1 MQHSAQKY
9 PVRNSLFLFLFIA
22 LGIGFLQAQDQTL
35 KALSGRV
42 IAGDKSV
49 SDVHVMNTT
58 LGRATIT
65 NEQGQF
71 EISAHIQDTLYF
83 SAIQFKRK
91 AIVISPEIW
100 EAKWLLV
107 PLEEFVNELDEV
119 VLRPF
124 DLSGDLSR
132 DMGTINT
139 DDVVSATILGLPNP
153 YHRPPTQA
161 ERKLFEA
168 TTGGGIVPLNPILN
182 AITGRTRYLKR
193 ILKTERQYARTNRV
207 RAFYA
212 DSLFVSDL
220 HIPLVHIDDFMYYCE
235 VDPSFNGLVDSR
247 DRLKI
252 WEFLKLKSELYRR
265 NNALD

>member
-1 MQHSAQKY
+1 MG
-9 PVRNSLFLFLFIA
+9 L
-22 LGIGFLQAQDQTL
+22 LGVQAQEQTV
-35 KALSGRV
+35 KTLSGRV
-42 IAGDKSV
+42 IASDKSV
-49 SDVHVMNTT
+49 ADVHVMNTT
-58 LGRATIT
+58 RGRATIT

-71 EISAHIQDTLYF
+71 EISVRQQDTLFF
-83 SAIQFKRK
+83 SAVQFKRK
-91 AIVISPEIW
+91 AIVITPEIW
-100 EAKWLLV
+100 EAKWVLV
-107 PLEEFVNELDEV
+107 PLDEFVNELDEV
-119 VLRPF
+119 VLRPY

-139 DDVVSATILGLPNP
+139 YDVVSATILGLPNA

-193 ILKTERQYARTNRV
+193 ILNTERQYARTNRV

-220 HIPLVHIDDFMYYCE
+220 RIPTVHIDDFMYYCE

>member
-1 MQHSAQKY
+1 M
-9 PVRNSLFLFLFIA
+9 RNRCIFLLFTY
-22 LGIGFLQAQDQTL
+22 IGLWGLHAQDRPTKTL
-35 KALSGRV
+35 TGRV

-49 SDVHVMNTT
+49 ADVHVMNTT
-58 LGRATIT
+58 LSRATIT

-71 EISAHIQDTLYF
+71 ELTAREYDTLFF

-91 AIVISPEIW
+91 AIVITPEIW
-100 EAKWLLV
+100 EASWILV

-119 VLRPF
+119 VLRPY

-182 AITGRTRYLKR
+182 AITGRTQYLKR
-193 ILKTERQYARTNRV
+193 VLNTQQQYARTNRV

-220 HIPLVHIDDFMYYCE
+220 QIPFVHIDDFMYYCE
-235 VDPSFNGLVDSR
+235 VDPAFNGIVDTR

-252 WEFLKLKSELYRR
+252 WEFLKLKSQLYRR

>member
-1 MQHSAQKY
+1 MAD
-9 PVRNSLFLFLFIA
+9 N
-22 LGIGFLQAQDQTL
+22 
-35 KALSGRV
+35 
-42 IAGDKSV
+42 KSV
-49 SDVHVMNTT
+49 ADVHVMNTT

-65 NEQGQF
+65 NEKGKF
-71 EISAHIQDTLYF
+71 EISARIRDTLYF
-83 SAIQFKRK
+83 SAVQFKRK
-91 AIVISPEIW
+91 SIVITPEIW
-100 EAKWLLV
+100 NAKWVLV
-107 PLEEFVNELDEV
+107 PLDEFVNELDEV
-119 VLRPF
+119 VVRPY
-124 DLSGDLSR
+124 DLSGDLTR
-132 DMGTINT
+132 DMGSINT
-139 DDVVSATILGLPNP
+139 DDVVSATILGLPNA

-193 ILKTERQYARTNRV
+193 ILNSENQYARTNRV

-212 DSLFVSDL
+212 DSLFISDL
-220 HIPLVHIDDFMYYCE
+220 RIPAVRIDDFMYYCE

>member
-1 MQHSAQKY
+1 MGL
-9 PVRNSLFLFLFIA
+9 VCV
-22 LGIGFLQAQDQTL
+22 QAQEAVT
-35 KALSGRV
+35 KSLSGRV
-42 IAGDKSV
+42 IAKDKSV
-49 SDVHVMNTT
+49 ADVHVMNTT

-65 NEQGQF
+65 NDTGQF
-71 EISAHIQDTLYF
+71 EITVRIQDTLYF
-83 SAIQFKRK
+83 SAVQFKRK
-91 AIVISPEIW
+91 AIVITPEIF
-100 EAKWLLV
+100 EATWMLV
-107 PLEEFVNELDEV
+107 PLDVFVNELDEV
-119 VLRPF
+119 VLRPY
-124 DLSGDLSR
+124 DLSGDLAR
-132 DMGTINT
+132 DMGSIPT

-193 ILKTERQYARTNRV
+193 ILNMERQYARTNRV

-220 HIPLVHIDDFMYYCE
+220 RIPAIHIDDFMYYCE
-235 VDPSFNGLVDSR
+235 VDPAFNSLVDSR

-252 WEFLKLKSELYRR
+252 WEFLRLKSELYRR

>member
-1 MQHSAQKY
+1 VKDKY
-9 PVRNSLFLFLFIA
+9 CFPLFLI
-22 LGIGFLQAQDQTL
+22 IGLISLQVQAQAVKT
-35 KALSGRV
+35 LSGSV
-42 IAGDKSV
+42 VAENKSV
-49 SDVHVMNTT
+49 ADVHVMNTT

-65 NEQGQF
+65 NENGKFQ
-71 EISAHIQDTLYF
+71 ISARVQDTLFF
-83 SAIQFKRK
+83 SAVQFKRK
-91 AIVISPEIW
+91 AIVITREIW
-100 EAKWLLV
+100 EAKWVLV
-107 PLEEFVNELDEV
+107 PLDEFVNELDEV
-119 VLRPF
+119 VLRPY
-124 DLSGDLSR
+124 DLSGDLTR
-132 DMGTINT
+132 DMGSINT

-193 ILKTERQYARTNRV
+193 ILKTENQYARTNRV

-220 HIPLVHIDDFMYYCE
+220 RIPAVRIDDFMYYCE

>member
-1 MQHSAQKY
+1 MQNY
-9 PVRNSLFLFLFIA
+9 PVRNKYILFLFLVYGF
-22 LGIGFLQAQDQTL
+22 LGLQAQAVKT
-35 KALSGRV
+35 LSGRV
-42 IAGDKSV
+42 ISGNKSIA
-49 SDVHVMNTT
+49 DVHVMNTT

-65 NEQGQF
+65 NEKGQF
-71 EISAHIQDTLYF
+71 EISVRQRDTLYL

-91 AIVISPEIW
+91 SIVITSEIW
-100 EAKWLLV
+100 EAKWVLV

-119 VLRPF
+119 VLRPY

-132 DMGTINT
+132 DMGSINT
-139 DDVVSATILGLPNP
+139 NDVVSATILGLPNP

-193 ILKTERQYARTNRV
+193 ILQTERQYARTNRV

-212 DSLFVSDL
+212 DSLFISDL
-220 HIPLVHIDDFMYYCE
+220 NIPALHIDDFMYYCE

>member
-1 MQHSAQKY
+1 M
-9 PVRNSLFLFLFIA
+9 VGNNE
-22 LGIGFLQAQDQTL
+22 
-35 KALSGRV
+35 
-42 IAGDKSV
+42 SV

-58 LGRATIT
+58 MGRATIT
-65 NEQGQF
+65 NQQGQF
-71 EISAHIQDTLYF
+71 EISARLQDTLYF
-83 SAIQFKRK
+83 SAIQYKRK
-91 AIVISPEIW
+91 AIVISQEIF
-100 EAKWLLV
+100 EAKWVLV

-119 VLRPF
+119 VLRPY

-139 DDVVSATILGLPNP
+139 DDVISATILGLPNA

-193 ILKTERQYARTNRV
+193 ILNTERQYARTNRV
-207 RAFYA
+207 RDFYN

-220 HIPLVHIDDFMYYCE
+220 RIPAIHIDDFMYYCE